1 VAQVQPILAEMSI
14 PRRGLAVYRNYAPS
28 LRPLGRNDPRLKR
41 RIKERADHDIPAEV
55 VQEAIGKT
63 TIEPAGRPGL
73 CDDSQQH
80 SREEPQHRYSPLP
93 EEESTEASVGMRQRL
108 MRVLLVAAV
117 GALGRVF
124 QRKLQ
129 ERKQGA
135 EGTSRK
141 LPPYAPTSPGYPDIP
156 NLPSDPAGKA

>member
-1 VAQVQPILAEMSI
+1 
-14 PRRGLAVYRNYAPS
+14 
-28 LRPLGRNDPRLKR
+28 
-41 RIKERADHDIPAEV
+41 
-55 VQEAIGKT
+55 
-63 TIEPAGRPGL
+63 
-73 CDDSQQH
+73 
-80 SREEPQHRYSPLP
+80 
-93 EEESTEASVGMRQRL
+93 

-129 ERKQGA
+129 ERKQGG